1 MTTTRA
7 RKQNAAGNAALIT
20 LPLDGIRVGKRHR
33 RDMGDIDAL
42 AESIEDIGLLHP
54 IIVDEDGRLLA
65 GARRLAAYKRLGRAK
80 IPVNIVST
88 RS

>member
-20 LPLDGIRVGKRHR
+20 LPLDDIRVGTRPR

-42 AESIEDIGLLHP
+42 AQSIKDIGLLHP
-54 IIVDEDGRLLA
+54 IIVDEDGLLLA
-65 GARRLAAYKRLGRAK
+65 GARRLAACKRLGWRE
-80 IPVNIVST
+80 IPVKVL
-88 RS
+88 RVQP